1 MEFLKAKK
9 NRSRWEK
16 IIFNLFKLAKY
27 TGGNK
32 RKGLNIFIACVGLS
46 KIPGHPHTTACWLQ
60 TSSRG
65 MLESTCKNIS
75 SVVFL
80 NFFNSS
86 EFKKLKHQM
95 TQSEIHFNEAS
106 VKSVN

>member
-1 MEFLKAKK
+1 M
-9 NRSRWEK
+9 
-16 IIFNLFKLAKY
+16 
-27 TGGNK
+27 G
-32 RKGLNIFIACVGLS
+32 
-46 KIPGHPHTTACWLQ
+46 
-60 TSSRG
+60 
-65 MLESTCKNIS
+65 
-75 SVVFL
+75 FL